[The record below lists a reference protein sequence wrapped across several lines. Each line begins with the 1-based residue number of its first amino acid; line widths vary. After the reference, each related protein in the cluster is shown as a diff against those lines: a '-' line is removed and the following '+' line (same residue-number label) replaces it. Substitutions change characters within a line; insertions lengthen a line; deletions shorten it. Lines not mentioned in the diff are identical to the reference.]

1 MSDFDD
7 TLKHALTDERE
18 QLDELVAQSQPGLIE
33 LLLGAFRGQSIL
45 MNIMFMVPGLVFTV
59 LAVLSIF
66 WFFDAQTVRDQI
78 MFATIF
84 MTCNLI
90 VMTMKIWF
98 WMVMNR
104 NATTREIKRL
114 EIQVAELS
122 RKLGG

>member
-84 MTCNLI
+84 MTCNAI

>member
-1 MSDFDD
+1 MADFDD
-7 TLKHALTDERE
+7 TLKHALSDERE

-66 WFFDAQTVRDQI
+66 WFFDARTVRDHI

-84 MTCNLI
+84 VTCNLI

-98 WMVMNR
+98 WMGMNR